1 VPVNP
6 WVYRPT
12 LLCVFLGAII
22 VSKLRRIGLYFY
34 ACNSGFATALWFAW
48 FILLGARCMPLV
60 PIVYQT
66 PPISRP
72 CVPVHS
78 VIVTVVVSQFF
89 LASVRSP
96 FFMWFAWYSLTD
108 PYVLT
113 GSS

>member
-1 VPVNP
+1 MDNTVPVNP

-89 LASVRSP
+89 WLQFGLLSSCG
-96 FFMWFAWYSLTD
+96 SLGTA
-108 PYVLT
+108 
-113 GSS
+113 